1 MEAQIVGIAAGV
13 DPETRNSRSFR
24 YGSVGGRPETWV
36 TFRTGH
42 LGYTFRFFQAGGVDA
57 VESEFGYGRTP
68 SLCCPPA
75 GGRGHDGRVP
85 GFRRIAQDRLQ
96 DFRSLQ
102 GARAGGPERS
112 LQAAGPLCQSATAAD
127 REPRKILELVVR
139 RLDGDVRVPAKS
151 TIHAVLDRHGL
162 VKRGGGP

>member
-1 MEAQIVGIAAGV
+1 M
-13 DPETRNSRSFR
+13 
-24 YGSVGGRPETWV
+24 
-36 TFRTGH
+36 
-42 LGYTFRFFQAGGVDA
+42 GYTFRFFQAGGVDA

-102 GARAGGPERS
+102 GARAGGPDRS

-127 REPRKILELVVR
+127 REPRKISSSWS
-139 RLDGDVRVPAKS
+139 DGSMGTSEFWPKAQSMRFSIVTARSSAATGPS
-151 TIHAVLDRHGL
+151 TERAPPDAQARS
-162 VKRGGGP
+162 